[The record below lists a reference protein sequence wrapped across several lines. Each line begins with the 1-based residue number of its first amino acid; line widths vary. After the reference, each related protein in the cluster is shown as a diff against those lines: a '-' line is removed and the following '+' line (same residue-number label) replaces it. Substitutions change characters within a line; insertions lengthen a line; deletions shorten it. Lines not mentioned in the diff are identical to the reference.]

1 MPQEGPRARLTGLH
15 QRLQVTLK
23 LFEHLLL
30 PEVFHGILACGTA
43 QAEAQFLI
51 LGQLQ
56 NCGLQRAGIVW
67 RDRQTPAFH
76 HLGHLG
82 SRGARWRSPGDRLRA
97 WR

>member
-1 MPQEGPRARLTGLH
+1 
-15 QRLQVTLK
+15 
-23 LFEHLLL
+23 
-30 PEVFHGILACGTA
+30 
-43 QAEAQFLI
+43 
-51 LGQLQ
+51 LQ